1 MSNVLSPNHQGLI
14 EVIDR
19 TAHIEN
25 LLTQVI
31 EGYCGPR
38 KDRFDFFWSILLD
51 SSIMPLGGKVR
62 AVSAIA
68 QQLKFTVKASQLHNI
83 LSLRNAFAHHDTS
96 SHPLMVVGS
105 TPAQNSSHY
114 QLHIISPSGKVTRK
128 KREEALEEFRAAYEA
143 AKMNLVEFIGVVKVH
158 TALHAI

>member
-1 MSNVLSPNHQGLI
+1 MSNVLSPDHKGLI

-25 LLTQVI
+25 LMNQVI

-68 QQLKFTVKASQLHNI
+68 QQLKFKVDASQLHNI
-83 LSLRNAFAHHDTS
+83 LPLRNAFAHHDTS
-96 SHPLMVVGS
+96 SHPLMVVGRTPRTEFVTLPTAHHQLLGQGESQKARRS
-105 TPAQNSSHY
+105 T
-114 QLHIISPSGKVTRK
+114 
-128 KREEALEEFRAAYEA
+128 
-143 AKMNLVEFIGVVKVH
+143 
-158 TALHAI
+158 

>member
-1 MSNVLSPNHQGLI
+1 MSNVRPPDHEGLI

-25 LLTQVI
+25 LMNQVI
-31 EGYCGPR
+31 EGYCEPR
-38 KDRFDFFWSILLD
+38 QDRFDFFRSVLLD

-68 QQLKFTVKASQLHNI
+68 QQLDFKVNASQLHNI

-96 SHPLMVVGS
+96 SHPLLIVGCR
-105 TPAQNSSHY
+105 PERNSSHF
-114 QLHIISPSGKVTRK
+114 QLHIINSAGKVTRK
-128 KREEALEEFRAAYEA
+128 RREDALEEFRTAYKT
-143 AKMNLVEFIGVVKVH
+143 AKKNLVEFIRVVKEH
-158 TALHAI
+158 NARPAT

>member
-1 MSNVLSPNHQGLI
+1 MLSPDHKGLI

-19 TAHIEN
+19 TSHIEN
-25 LLTQVI
+25 LMNQVI

-68 QQLKFTVKASQLHNI
+68 QQLKFKVDASQLHNI
-83 LSLRNAFAHHDTS
+83 LSLRNEFAHQDTS
-96 SHPLMVVGS
+96 SHPLMVVGR
-105 TPAQNSSHY
+105 TPEQNSSHY
-114 QLHIISPSGKVTRK
+114 QLHIISSSGRVSRK
-128 KREEALEEFRAAYEA
+128 KREEALEQFRAAYKA

-158 TALHAI
+158 NARHAI